1 MVSDTKRSIMR
12 SGVRVI
18 IAVMILTAIYKIAWL
33 LLGAITSGVRPRS
46 GFDVAN
52 LFEGP
57 AYLLSAL
64 TAWKWPWIGE
74 SVSILTLIVI
84 FASYSRL
91 TISPVQNAFFVD
103 FAFIIAANAVFFA
116 SRAMSKQKKNNA

>member
-1 MVSDTKRSIMR
+1 MVTDTKQSIAR
-12 SGVRVI
+12 LGVNVI
-18 IAVMILTAIYKIAWL
+18 IAVMILAAIYKIAWL

-74 SVSILTLIVI
+74 GVSILTLIVI
-84 FASYSRL
+84 FASFSQL
-91 TISPVQNAFFVD
+91 TISPVQKAFFVD
-103 FAFIIAANAVFFA
+103 SVFIIAANAVFFA
-116 SRAMSKQKKNNA
+116 SMAMSKPKKENA